1 MLLSSNFRIV
11 TKNISVLRVNDLFSF
26 LIYRIYDLICFFVG
40 RNQKILS
47 SRIDTDFLIAVII
60 NIIIRFYYQIRIY
73 SCHQEDSSVSA
84 YMSRAKGLSFI
95 DL

>member
-11 TKNISVLRVNDLFSF
+11 TKNISILRVNDLFSF
-26 LIYRIYDLICFFVG
+26 FYRIYDLICFFVG